1 MSWPQEQGVSQKILS
16 LDWSAAEV
24 LPCGEISLAPIAR
37 TASGYEITGR
47 PITLLGAWLDMVQ
60 G

>member
-1 MSWPQEQGVSQKILS
+1 MSWPQEHAVSQKILS
-16 LDWSAAEV
+16 LGWSAPEV
-24 LPCGEISLAPIAR
+24 LPGSEISLAPIAW
-37 TASGYEITGR
+37 TASGHEITGR